1 MMMQHTRYTNR
12 FLDVELTADN
22 AFAFRRCL
30 RMEKKNRRPVQVR
43 IEQEIL
49 DAAGVEPRSGEL
61 SDLVNQGLTLI
72 LIASGRL

>member
-1 MMMQHTRYTNR
+1 MQHTRYTNQ

-30 RMEKKNRRPVQVR
+30 RIEKKNRAKVTVS
-43 IEQEIL
+43 IEQELL
-49 DAAGVEPRSGEL
+49 DAAGVTARSGEL

>member
-1 MMMQHTRYTNR
+1 
-12 FLDVELTADN
+12 
-22 AFAFRRCL
+22 
-30 RMEKKNRRPVQVR
+30 MEKKNRRPVQVR

-72 LIASGRL
+72 LIASRRL